1 MICYR
6 DTTFCSSKVERHTCG
21 REFTEEDAKAAEM
34 WWGGQDYPVAFG
46 GFCATNLTK
55 NIYE

>member
-6 DTTFCSSKVERHTCG
+6 DKTFCSSKVERHTCG
-21 REFTEEDAKAAEM
+21 REFTEEDAKAAEV

-46 GFCATNLTK
+46 EFCSQPN
-55 NIYE
+55 